1 MQQLTGKKLSPA
13 NALEALNKH
22 FSDMD
27 AGTDDSILLLVDEIG
42 ATNCVCVC
50 VYVCVCVCV

>member
-13 NALEALNKH
+13 NVLEALNKH

-27 AGTDDSILLLVDEIG
+27 GGTDDSILLLVDEVG

-50 VYVCVCVCV
+50 V